1 MRKGKVI
8 EKAVRSSGVSIT
20 LLAKKLKKSRQ
31 WVYHIFESDQVS
43 SDVIADIG
51 KAIHYDF
58 SKDFKNIHF
67 YSTQEN
73 ISIVQEDTVDYW
85 KEKYI
90 DLLEEYNELLKKQS
104 QKF

>member
-8 EKAVRSSGVSIT
+8 EKAVRNSGVNIT

-58 SKDFKNIHF
+58 SNDFKNIHF
-67 YSTQEN
+67 YQGNDGMRIEH
-73 ISIVQEDTVDYW
+73 EDSADYW
-85 KEKYI
+85 REKYI
-90 DLLEEYNELLKKQS
+90 ALLEEYNALLKQQS
-104 QKF
+104 RK